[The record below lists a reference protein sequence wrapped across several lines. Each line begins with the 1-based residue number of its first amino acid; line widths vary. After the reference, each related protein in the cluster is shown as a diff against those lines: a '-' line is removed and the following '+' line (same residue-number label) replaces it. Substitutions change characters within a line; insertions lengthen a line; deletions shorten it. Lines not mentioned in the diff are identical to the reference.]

1 MSSATDTRV
10 VEMQFDNK
18 DFERNVQTSV
28 KTLDKL
34 KASLNLDESA
44 KSLSNLEKA
53 GKNFSLESMSS
64 SLDDL
69 NSRFSTMGIVGIN
82 VLNRITDTAIN
93 GAKKIANVLVF
104 DNIKSGFQEYETQI
118 DAIQTILA
126 NTSAEMDKLGYTQ
139 QERIDLVNEKLDEL
153 NHYADKTIYNFTQM
167 TANIGR
173 FTAAGVGLETS
184 VTAIQGI
191 ANLAAVSGSTSQQAS
206 TAMYQLSQALAAG
219 SLKLQDWNSVVNAGM
234 GGKIFQDELTRTAR
248 AMGITVDK
256 TITETVETV
265 NSKGKKVTKKVKKTV
280 KKTVDE
286 LIRDAGSFR
295 ESLSDGWITADVLT
309 EALSHFSWDF
319 EELAKNSRKSEEE
332 IEALRKSLME
342 KGYSLEY
349 VNELLEQSTNLTVE
363 QAKNLKKAELIA
375 KGYTADEAD
384 EIIKM
389 AEAATEA
396 ATKVKT
402 FTQLIDTL
410 KEALQSG
417 WTQTWE
423 YIIGDFE
430 EAKELLTSI
439 SDHFGKLIDDSSNS
453 RNAIVKDWKDLGG
466 RNDLI
471 DGMWNIINGIENIFK
486 TVKGAFQEVFP
497 PTTGQQLKDA
507 SVKFKEFT
515 EGFKNLTENADKME
529 TVKSVF
535 KGFATVIDVVKS
547 GLSWVLGRLVSLGK
561 RTKGLWSGFG
571 KYAGKLGDFIASL
584 RNNPAVSA
592 FLNDINEK
600 LGAIAGKISEVFGS
614 VSEKAYKKVSELY
627 QKAKNLGIFQ
637 SIGKHI
643 SDFIGKIPDA
653 IDWIVGLTK
662 SVYNMVCNSKAL
674 NTVLSGFQSFFS
686 AITELFNRG
695 DDKIAN
701 PKEDG
706 KNNSI
711 VSKIASRYD
720 GIIAALKQWFE
731 NAKTDAANALDDVK
745 AFFGK
750 LLDEDIPSFFAFIG
764 DRFRKTVDTI
774 VSIDWLGVINT
785 AFSIYRG
792 FKMLQLID
800 GFANIASGV
809 KNIGKGFRG
818 IGEGLEEIG
827 TGIKNISKK
836 GLNII
841 HKEKDSIGT
850 TLLKIAASIG
860 VIVAAMYV
868 LAKMSPEETL
878 KGLGLITLIGIEL
891 LTFSAIF
898 KAIDV
903 DGKDFLM
910 LAGAITLLVIS
921 IKILARMDTED
932 AWNGILRI
940 GMILG
945 ELALFT
951 KLMGD
956 GNKNKIAFLGIGV
969 AVNLLVLAVKNLA
982 TLDPS
987 ELRKGLGGLGVLLL
1001 ELALFIQSAGGK
1013 DKVSGL
1019 IGIAVAIG
1027 VMTLAMKKIGKMSW
1041 GQITKG
1047 LLGIGAMVVMFK
1059 ALIKSTKGLTAANS
1073 LAALL
1078 LMAGTML
1085 AFLFAFDKA
1094 QDMNIDDM
1102 LKFSAALGVVIL
1114 AFAASMKIIST
1125 IPLKGAVT
1133 GSLGAV
1139 AAFAILIVGIG
1150 AVMAVLGALNNLWPN
1165 AAELIKSGG
1174 DILEAIGY
1182 SIGKFIGGISNGKAG
1197 DASNLEEKGKSLADF
1212 GTTLSDLSENMKP
1225 FFDNVA
1231 GIKEEAFTG
1240 AKNFA
1245 AVMTGIA
1252 WSEVVLGLAS
1262 LFGED
1267 PITKYLTDVSK
1278 LGTGLQGFA
1287 TSIAGFKASSSKDA
1301 QAAIDTGLSLIGL
1314 MDKVPWD
1321 PNKLEKWL
1329 FGFKDVEQF
1338 KTNIGYLADGLKDF
1352 GTKING
1358 LGNNVTKKAVDNA
1371 LVAADGIATLLD
1383 SVHDTKIPD
1392 LSDFIEKLPE
1402 LGSALKSY
1410 AENLGGFDNTVTKA
1424 DVKNS
1429 TNAAMGVVGII
1440 KALPNTG
1447 GALQNFTGF
1456 PNLSKFNEELPN
1468 FATAMIKYARTIS
1481 RWGKTVVDKQHVTN
1495 SMLAANGI
1503 VDLINKLPL
1512 MDGILQNY
1520 TGFPDFQGFIESL
1533 PGFSAAMIAY
1543 AAEINKWDTTVSQS
1557 NIDNSLATA
1566 NAIVALIDTLNRS
1579 DGWWQDII
1587 GEKDLGKFSA
1597 NVSAVGSA
1605 LASFAADITSVNE
1618 DDTTKAVNVLEA
1630 IQAFTNKLDETGGV
1644 WDNIGKWFGG
1654 DKSKTLLEYTG
1665 NMKTLGLDLK
1675 TFSSSINK
1683 VKVSDVTYASTIFDA
1698 IVDFIGGLGDLKS
1711 ANTST
1716 MKKMVDIAG
1725 KMGSFGTG
1733 IGTFATGI
1741 QNARKSIADFES
1753 VKELIG
1759 TFMEYAKTVEK
1770 WSTEDGRDFETNY
1783 SNMVSMLDVVAAYGT
1798 AFNGFYNGIRDI
1810 DTDKVAL
1817 MAETVRTF
1825 VSAAAMAHGLKAE
1838 DVTSVQVLL
1847 SSFSNIVI
1855 PVFDQEGA
1863 SAAEAYIT
1871 SLSTGIQN
1879 GINAITSAAGIASEF
1894 GADGAGDTYGV
1905 WLQTGVNLAAGME
1918 QGILS
1923 MVGKIKSAAIA
1934 AASGAVRAIQI
1945 TWQVH
1950 SPSKVGEGLGMN
1962 YDRGIAN
1969 GISKYSTLVSGEAAD
1984 MGKSVIESAK
1994 TLLRG
1999 PNLSIFDFI
2008 DPNPTIRPVI
2018 DLSGVEDGTRLIS
2031 GMFAANQIIGGGLF
2045 SGRTFAV
2052 GAGALNFEGSRIVG
2066 TQDNADVVNELQELR
2081 NHVDA
2086 LNETIYNMQI
2096 VLDSGALVG
2105 GTSSKMDAE
2114 LGNRAMMKARA
2125 N

>member
-1 MSSATDTRV
+1 
-10 VEMQFDNK
+10 
-18 DFERNVQTSV
+18 
-28 KTLDKL
+28 
-34 KASLNLDESA
+34 
-44 KSLSNLEKA
+44 
-53 GKNFSLESMSS
+53 
-64 SLDDL
+64 
-69 NSRFSTMGIVGIN
+69 
-82 VLNRITDTAIN
+82 
-93 GAKKIANVLVF
+93 
-104 DNIKSGFQEYETQI
+104 
-118 DAIQTILA
+118 
-126 NTSAEMDKLGYTQ
+126 
-139 QERIDLVNEKLDEL
+139 
-153 NHYADKTIYNFTQM
+153 
-167 TANIGR
+167 
-173 FTAAGVGLETS
+173 
-184 VTAIQGI
+184 
-191 ANLAAVSGSTSQQAS
+191 
-206 TAMYQLSQALAAG
+206 MYQLSQALAAG

-234 GGKIFQDELTRTAR
+234 GGKIFQDELTRTAK

-332 IEALRKSLME
+332 IEALRKSLLE

-439 SDHFGKLIDDSSNS
+439 SDHFGKLIEDSSNS

-471 DGMWNIINGIENIFK
+471 DGMWNIVEGIENIFK
-486 TVKGAFQEVFP
+486 TIKGAFREVFP

-507 SVKFKEFT
+507 SVRFKEFT
-515 EGFKNLTENADKME
+515 EGFKNLTENTDKME

-535 KGFATVIDVVKS
+535 KGFATIIDVVKI
-547 GLSWVLGRLVSLGK
+547 GLSWVLEGFVSLGK
-561 RTKGLWSGFG
+561 RTKGLWSGFS
-571 KYAGKLGDFIASL
+571 KYAGKLGDFITSL
-584 RNNPAVSA
+584 RNNPDVSA
-592 FLNDINEK
+592 FLNDINDK
-600 LGAIAGKISEVFGS
+600 LDAIAGKISEFFGG

-637 SIGKHI
+637 KIGEHI

-653 IDWIVGLTK
+653 IDWIVGFTK
-662 SVYNMVCNSKAL
+662 SVYNMVRNSKAL

-686 AITELFNRG
+686 GIIELFSRS

-701 PKEDG
+701 PTEDG

-711 VSKIASRYD
+711 VSKITSRYD

-731 NAKTDAANALDDVK
+731 NVKTDAASALDDAK

-785 AFSIYRG
+785 AFSIYSG
-792 FKMLQLID
+792 FKALQLID

-860 VIVAAMYV
+860 VIVAAIYV
-868 LAKMSPEETL
+868 LAKMNPEETR

-891 LTFSAIF
+891 LAFATIF
-898 KAIDV
+898 KTIDV

-910 LAGAITLLVIS
+910 LAGAITLLIIP
-921 IKILARMDTED
+921 IKMLAKMNTED

-951 KLMGD
+951 RLMGD
-956 GNKNKIAFLGIGV
+956 GNKNKIAFLGIGI

-982 TLDPS
+982 ALNPS

-1001 ELALFIQSAGGK
+1001 ELGLFTQSVAGK
-1013 DKVSGL
+1013 DKVSGM

-1027 VMTLAMKKIGKMSW
+1027 ILTLALKKIGKMSW
-1041 GQITKG
+1041 GQLGKG
-1047 LLGIGAMVVMFK
+1047 LLGIGVMIAMFK
-1059 ALIKSTKGLTAANS
+1059 TLIKSTKGLTAGNS

-1085 AFLFAFDKA
+1085 AFLLAFDKA

-1114 AFAASMKIIST
+1114 AFAASMKIISK
-1125 IPLKGAVT
+1125 IPLEGAVE

-1139 AAFAILIVGIG
+1139 VGFGILLGGV
-1150 AVMAVLGALNNLWPN
+1150 AVVLGVLGAINNKWPKG
-1165 AAELIKSGG
+1165 AELIRSGG

-1182 SIGKFIGGISNGKAG
+1182 SIGKFIGGISSGKAG

-1212 GTTLSDLSENMKP
+1212 GTTLSDLSEKMKP

-1267 PITKYLTDVSK
+1267 PITKYLTDVAK
-1278 LGTGLQGFA
+1278 LGTGLQEFA
-1287 TSIAGFKASSSKDA
+1287 TSIAGFKASSSTDA
-1301 QAAIDTGLSLIGL
+1301 QAAIDTGLSLIEL
-1314 MDKVPWD
+1314 IDKVPWD

-1329 FGFKDVEQF
+1329 FGFQDVEQF

-1352 GTKING
+1352 GSKING
-1358 LGNNVTKKAVDNA
+1358 LGDKATEKAVDNA

-1383 SVHDTKIPD
+1383 SIHNTKIPD

-1402 LGSALKSY
+1402 LGTALKSY

-1424 DVKNS
+1424 DVENS

-1440 KALPNTG
+1440 KALPNMG
-1447 GALQNFTGF
+1447 GALQKFTGF
-1456 PNLSKFNEELPN
+1456 PDLSKFNEDLPK
-1468 FATAMIKYARTIS
+1468 FATAMIKYAETIS
-1481 RWGKTVVDKQHVTN
+1481 AWGETVVDEQHVTN

-1503 VDLINKLPL
+1503 VDLINNLPL
-1512 MDGILQNY
+1512 MNGVLQKY

-1533 PGFSAAMIAY
+1533 PSFSAAMIAY

-1557 NIDNSLATA
+1557 NIDNSLETA
-1566 NAIVALIDTLNRS
+1566 QAIVDLTKTLNPT
-1579 DGWWQDII
+1579 DGWWQDVV
-1587 GEKDLGKFSA
+1587 GEKDLGEFSA
-1597 NVSAVGSA
+1597 NVGAIGSA
-1605 LASFAADITSVNE
+1605 LASFAENITSVDE
-1618 DDTTKAVNVLEA
+1618 DDTTKAVNVLTA
-1630 IQAFTNKLDETGGV
+1630 IQTFTNKLDETGGV
-1644 WDNIGKWFGG
+1644 WDNITKWFSG

-1675 TFSSSINK
+1675 TFSGSINK
-1683 VKVSDVTYASTIFDA
+1683 VKASDVTYAGTIFDA

-1711 ANTST
+1711 ANSST

-1733 IGTFATGI
+1733 IRTFTNGI
-1741 QNARKSIADFES
+1741 QNAQKSIADFES

-1759 TFMEYAKTVEK
+1759 TFMEYAKTVEQ

-1825 VSAAAMAHGLKAE
+1825 VSAASIAHGLKAE

-1847 SSFSNIVI
+1847 NSFSNIVI

-1879 GINAITSAAGIASEF
+1879 GISAITSAAGTASEF

-1905 WLQTGVNLAAGME
+1905 WLRTGVNLAAGME

-1923 MVGKIKSAAIA
+1923 MVGRIKSAAIA

-1950 SPSKVGEGLGMN
+1950 SPSRVGERLGMN

-1969 GISKYSTLVSGEAAD
+1969 GISKYASLVSGEAAD
-1984 MGKSVIESAK
+1984 MGKSVVESAK

-1999 PNLSIFDFI
+1999 PNLSVFDFI

-2031 GMFAANQIIGGGLF
+2031 GMFAANQIMGGGLF
-2045 SGRTFAV
+2045 SGRAFAM
-2052 GAGALNFEGSRIVG
+2052 GAGALNFEGSRIIG
-2066 TQDNADVVNELQELR
+2066 TQDNTDVVNELQELR
-2081 NHVDA
+2081 DHVDA

-2114 LGNRAMMKARA
+2114 LGTRAMMKARA